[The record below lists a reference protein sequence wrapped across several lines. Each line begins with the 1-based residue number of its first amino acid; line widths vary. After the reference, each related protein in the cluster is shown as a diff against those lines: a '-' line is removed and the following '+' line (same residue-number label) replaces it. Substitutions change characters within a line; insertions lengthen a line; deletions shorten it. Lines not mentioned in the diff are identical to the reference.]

1 MVEPALLTPISLSPV
16 NVYRNGWV
24 TSVKM
29 VHFRNELEMHQTKC
43 EKNTISFQELFLL
56 VKFFKIIERICS
68 PPCNIDHGVCGTDPK
83 NPEEL
88 ICYCQSGYTGDSC
101 DECKT
106 TDFYFYLVTLLSSN
120 LLKSSH
126 QRK

>member
-1 MVEPALLTPISLSPV
+1 M
-16 NVYRNGWV
+16 
-24 TSVKM
+24 
-29 VHFRNELEMHQTKC
+29 
-43 EKNTISFQELFLL
+43 

-106 TDFYFYLVTLLSSN
+106 TDFYFYLLINSENYLTTQHWLFNIKLLCILVVCDEFLCYNGASCIVDQFGQAECDCPPGYEGVHCEIS
-120 LLKSSH
+120 K
-126 QRK
+126 